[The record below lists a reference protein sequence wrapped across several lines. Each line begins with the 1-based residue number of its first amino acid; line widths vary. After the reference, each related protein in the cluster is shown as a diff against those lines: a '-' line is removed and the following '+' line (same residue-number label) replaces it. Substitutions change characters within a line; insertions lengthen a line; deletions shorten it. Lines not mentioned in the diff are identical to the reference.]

1 MATALVC
8 EPWARPEHLQ
18 AIENALQKL
27 IPETADE
34 ALRAIVKDVWH
45 RLAKQHPV
53 DEAVLIIVHL
63 ISALTDIRRQA
74 AIQIVLQTGQP

>member
-1 MATALVC
+1 M
-8 EPWARPEHLQ
+8 
-18 AIENALQKL
+18 IF
-27 IPETADE
+27 
-34 ALRAIVKDVWH
+34 KDVWH